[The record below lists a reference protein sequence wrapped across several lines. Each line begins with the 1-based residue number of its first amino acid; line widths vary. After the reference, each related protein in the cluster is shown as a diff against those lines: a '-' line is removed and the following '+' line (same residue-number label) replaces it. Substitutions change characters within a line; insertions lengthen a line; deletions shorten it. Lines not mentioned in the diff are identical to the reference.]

1 MMALDILIL
10 LLVVAVVFQKLWSV
24 LGTKPTETRPISK
37 ESAEKIFDILMKEN
51 LRHSQKNTVDGGEL
65 NAEPNTEL
73 SETEKVLRQIP
84 RFNQESFINGAKRA
98 FEIIIT
104 SFANGDTTTL
114 KTLVG
119 KNLVKKFDE
128 IIKQRK
134 ADGITAETDF
144 VGFNSAEIVNAKI
157 DEKSNAQIAVR
168 FVSEQAN
175 VLKDAKGNVI
185 EGDENFIQSITDVWT
200 FEKSINA
207 TSPNWILVSTKK

>member
-1 MMALDILIL
+1 MALDILIL
-10 LLVVAVVFQKLWSV
+10 LLVIAVVFQKLWSI
-24 LGTKPTETRPISK
+24 LGTRPTETRPISK

-51 LRHSQKNTVDGGEL
+51 LKHSQKNTVNGGEL
-65 NAEPNTEL
+65 NAESSSEL
-73 SETEKVLRQIP
+73 TETEKVLRQIP
-84 RFNQESFINGAKRA
+84 RFNQESFLNGAKRA

-104 SFANGDTTTL
+104 SFASGDTTTL

-144 VGFNSAEIVNAKI
+144 VGFNSAEIINAKI
-157 DEKSNAQIAVR
+157 DDKSNAQIAVR

-175 VLKDAKGNVI
+175 VLKDAAGNVI
-185 EGDENFIQSITDVWT
+185 EGDENFIQSITDIWT

>member
-1 MMALDILIL
+1 MALDILIL

-24 LGTKPTETRPISK
+24 LGTKPTETRQISK